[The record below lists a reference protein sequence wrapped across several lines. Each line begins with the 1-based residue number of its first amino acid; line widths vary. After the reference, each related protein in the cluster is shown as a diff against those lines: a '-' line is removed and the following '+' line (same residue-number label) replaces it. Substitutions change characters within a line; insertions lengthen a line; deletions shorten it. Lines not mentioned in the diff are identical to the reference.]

1 MHSMCARHEKKI
13 TNLSVLIPD
22 YTYLRN
28 SLESFIE
35 KGAVRRPEAP
45 FIPKVLVNV
54 RIPTQH
60 STCRL
65 TQYQKK

>member
-1 MHSMCARHEKKI
+1 MKKI
-13 TNLSVLIPD
+13 TSLSVLIPD

-45 FIPKVLVNV
+45 FILKVLVNV
-54 RIPTQH
+54 RIAIQH